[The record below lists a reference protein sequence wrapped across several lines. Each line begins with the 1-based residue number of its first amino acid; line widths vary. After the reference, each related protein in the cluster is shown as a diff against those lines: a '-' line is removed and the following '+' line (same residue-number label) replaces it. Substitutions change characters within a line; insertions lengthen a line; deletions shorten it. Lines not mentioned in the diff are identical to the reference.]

1 MRSYLAVF
9 GDQAFD
15 SLAYVGGVFSLLGRI
30 HAALPSIFKRY
41 RLTVEQMSVIGVNSL
56 PLVAFTSVFTGM
68 VTSVQAMYQLAGKT
82 PLIYLGYGV
91 CKAVIIELGPVLTA
105 LVVAGRVGASIA
117 AELGTMRVTEQVD
130 AMESLALDPIEY
142 LVLPRFVAAAI
153 MLPVLVV
160 FADFIAISG
169 GGLVAVLTMHV
180 EPKVYLDGLRLYF
193 VMRDAL
199 GGLLKSV
206 VFGMIISTM
215 GCYHGFTAE
224 GGAEGVGRATTKAVV
239 ASSLLILVCDYIV
252 ATTVFRT

>member
-1 MRSYLAVF
+1 VRAYLAVF
-9 GDQAFD
+9 GDQVYD
-15 SLAYVGGVFSLLGRI
+15 SLSYVGGVFVLLGRI
-30 HAALPSIFKRY
+30 YAALPSLFKRFK
-41 RLTVEQMSVIGVNSL
+41 LSVEQMSTIGVNSL

-68 VTSVQAMYQLAGKT
+68 VTSIQALYQLAGKT

-105 LVVAGRVGASIA
+105 LVVAGRVGASIS
-117 AELGTMRVTEQVD
+117 AELGTMRVTEQID
-130 AMESLALDPIEY
+130 AMESLALDPIEF
-142 LVLPRFVAAAI
+142 LVLPRFVAAAV

-160 FADFIAISG
+160 FADFVAISS
-169 GGLVAVLTMHV
+169 GGLIAVLTMRV
-180 EPKVYLDGLRLYF
+180 EPQVYLDGLRLYF
-193 VMRDAL
+193 VMRDVW

-215 GCYHGFTAE
+215 GCYHGFTAG
-224 GGAEGVGRATTKAVV
+224 GGAEGVGRATTRTVV